1 VPAVVV
7 AAGHRTRLSE
17 PFGIALGPDGSI
29 YVSEGGDAPEIRRVT
44 PDGDVQPLA
53 GGRRGFADGRGS
65 SAAFDT
71 PSHLALGHD
80 GALYVADTGNHAV
93 RRVTPEGDV
102 STIAGDGAPGS
113 GDGAGARLNGPVGVA
128 AGVGGSVLVADTYND
143 RIVRLDAPASAG
155 SSSSPASGSWVV
167 TTLAGSGAPGLVDGA
182 GVAASFDTPTALTAF
197 PDGSVIVA
205 DTGND
210 ALRRIAP
217 GGWVTTVPS
226 IDVSGAASALWRP
239 MGVAA
244 GSQGRL
250 YITDARA
257 RVVELVPDGGRRV
270 LAGAHPGFAN
280 GRGTAAL
287 MREPSGIAVA
297 EGGRVVVADTLN
309 GLIRILDMPERLG
322 SWPPTPPSLATGFD
336 LAHFARVPLL
346 WPIDPQE
353 GPHEV
358 AGTLGEPRG
367 NAGGDGRERFHAG
380 VDVRADQGARVLA
393 VRDGVVSSVLPTGST
408 GTLNEYLIVG
418 PLTYVH
424 IRAGRDRAEAPVA
437 DWATVLADPGTG
449 KPARVRVR
457 RGTHIAAGDTIG
469 SVNRFRHVHLN
480 VGPPGEEAN
489 ALLVGLPGM
498 VDTVPPVIAPAG
510 ITLTDLEGRPLTQR
524 VRRRL
529 VVSGPVRIV
538 VEAYDRMDD
547 SPPRRRLGVYRL
559 GYQVLSTDGTPT
571 LEFVQP
577 HIAITFDRLPP
588 ASDAP
593 PSLYAPGSG
602 IPFYG
607 TRTTRYRYL
616 VTSRVHEGTVVESP
630 WVPRL
635 APGDYVLRVLAEDAA
650 GNVAV
655 SGRDLPITVEPL
667 PAPAG

>member
-1 VPAVVV
+1 M
-7 AAGHRTRLSE
+7 L
-17 PFGIALGPDGSI
+17 
-29 YVSEGGDAPEIRRVT
+29 
-44 PDGDVQPLA
+44 
-53 GGRRGFADGRGS
+53 
-65 SAAFDT
+65 
-71 PSHLALGHD
+71 
-80 GALYVADTGNHAV
+80 
-93 RRVTPEGDV
+93 
-102 STIAGDGAPGS
+102 
-113 GDGAGARLNGPVGVA
+113 
-128 AGVGGSVLVADTYND
+128 
-143 RIVRLDAPASAG
+143 
-155 SSSSPASGSWVV
+155 
-167 TTLAGSGAPGLVDGA
+167 TTLAGSGTPGLVDGA
-182 GVAASFDTPTALTAF
+182 GIFASFDTPTGVAAL

-217 GGWVTTVPS
+217 DGSVTTVSS

-250 YITDARA
+250 YVTDSRA
-257 RVVELVPDGGRRV
+257 RVVEMVPDGGRRV

-280 GRGTAAL
+280 GRGTAAA
-287 MREPSGIAVA
+287 MREPAGIAVA
-297 EGGRVVVADTLN
+297 SDGRVVVADTLN
-309 GLIRILDMPERLG
+309 GLIRVLDMPERLG
-322 SWPPTPPSLATGFD
+322 PWTPTPPALATGFD
-336 LAHFARVPLL
+336 LARFARVPLV
-346 WPIDPQE
+346 WPVEPQE

-380 VDVRADQGARVLA
+380 VDVRADQGVPVRA
-393 VRDGVVSSVLPTGST
+393 VRDGVVSSVLAAGSV

-437 DWATVLADPGTG
+437 EWATVLADPDTG

-457 RGTHIAAGDTIG
+457 RGTHVAAGDVIG

-510 ITLTDLEGRPLTQR
+510 ITLTDLEGRPLTER

-529 VVSGPVRIV
+529 VVNGPVRIV

-559 GYQVLSTDGTPT
+559 GYQVLSADGTPT

-588 ASDAP
+588 AADAP

-616 VTSRVHEGTVVESP
+616 VTSRVDAGHRGRVAMGASP
-630 WVPRL
+630 GAGRL
-635 APGDYVLRVLAEDAA
+635 RA
-650 GNVAV
+650 
-655 SGRDLPITVEPL
+655 SGACRGRRRQRRDFRARSANCRGAFP
-667 PAPAG
+667 